1 MKTAR
6 TSFCPPPRASLLLL
20 LSGVLSA
27 AHAFVSA
34 DEALEGHDSPY
45 SGWVAHVLRHWPASS
60 PQPTGSASLKM
71 TCISTPSD
79 SGYVGMLQQMIISA
93 PLAAVE
99 SVLDDIP
106 HYKDIF
112 PGVVDARVLHG
123 SSSGD
128 RFVTAWEQRV
138 PVFFLPNVNFEL
150 AHVVDRTVAGMRAY
164 RYKLR
169 KGSAVVAS
177 DGIAVLE
184 SLGANVTRFTAYD
197 FLNARWGLLPSS
209 AVWRESLRGTFV
221 TDIAIR
227 LRAENPG
234 WTGKRVADESTRH
247 AEGEVEELERCFR
260 DRRSA
265 EPRSALESTARP
277 LSRRR

>member
-1 MKTAR
+1 M
-6 TSFCPPPRASLLLL
+6 FLLLCAL
-20 LSGVLSA
+20 LPA
-27 AHAFVSA
+27 AHAFESA

-45 SGWVAHVLRHWPASS
+45 SNWVAHVLKHWPASR
-60 PQPTGSASLKM
+60 PQPSESASLKM

-79 SGYVGMLQQMIISA
+79 DGYVGMLQQMIINA
-93 PLAAVE
+93 PLAVVE
-99 SVLDDIP
+99 DVLDDIP

-112 PGVVDARVLHG
+112 PGVVNAHVLHG
-123 SSSGD
+123 SSTGS

-150 AHVVDRTVAGMRAY
+150 AHFVDKTVAGVHAY

-169 KGSAVVAS
+169 KGGAVVAS

-197 FLNARWGLLPSS
+197 FLNAHWGPLPSS
-209 AVWRESLRGTFV
+209 AVWRENLRGTFM

-234 WTGKRVADESTRH
+234 WSGKRVADESTRLT
-247 AEGEVEELERCFR
+247 EGEAEELGRCFK
-260 DRRSA
+260 DRRPA
-265 EPRSALESTARP
+265 EPRSALEPSARRGKEVGNP
-277 LSRRR
+277 DGR